1 MKKSVLPIL
10 CAFAFGALPLHAQSE
25 PLKKPGLIEGPA
37 TAKLGEV
44 AQLEVP
50 PGYVFIDG
58 KTLRALLK
66 AGGNPVSGNELGS
79 LEPTNGNWSVMF
91 RFSDIGYVKDDEKDR
106 LDADKLLQS
115 YKEGTEAAN
124 KMRTE
129 AGSPPIHVVGWEQPP
144 RYNETTHNL
153 EWAIRGECEGR
164 AILNYDTRLLGRK
177 GVMQVKLIVPP
188 EEFAATLPEFKN
200 MLAGHSFQSGQSYA
214 EYRQGDKLAKFG
226 LAALITGGAAV
237 GAAKL
242 GLFASLGVFFKK
254 AWKLLVVV
262 VVALAGL
269 IKKFLGGLFG
279 RRDTFRGGE

>member
-269 IKKFLGGLFG
+269 IKKLLGGLFG